1 MAKIDKLTGLFEMS
15 PEEIKENEDQLTQAE
30 GLLKGIDLIE
40 KSGVDMGPLKDQLKG
55 TIQLGKTIRDFNKS
69 VKPPT
74 K

>member
-1 MAKIDKLTGLFEMS
+1 MS